1 MLFKKFWLKTSQLVF
16 WDNKPQKALK
26 KKNKHY
32 VEWFPDGKLNI
43 FHNCININ
51 IIYVYLSIFFYL
63 LLLMTRFAFDLRGVI
78 INKSTVPVT
87 TGDKIESILSKLKMF
102 CEKKKTIKP
111 KKVKI

>member
-43 FHNCININ
+43 FHNCIDIN
-51 IIYVYLSIFFYL
+51 I
-63 LLLMTRFAFDLRGVI
+63 LRGLG
-78 INKSTVPVT
+78 NKIAIYNV
-87 TGDKIESILSKLKMF
+87 SK
-102 CEKKKTIKP
+102 EKKITSRCCRWN
-111 KKVKI
+111 

>member
-51 IIYVYLSIFFYL
+51 I
-63 LLLMTRFAFDLRGVI
+63 LRGLGNKIAIYKSSYITCLYVKSFFIKFIAFLDI
-78 INKSTVPVT
+78 I
-87 TGDKIESILSKLKMF
+87 
-102 CEKKKTIKP
+102 
-111 KKVKI
+111 